1 MLPPPQFC
9 DAHVYWHRQA
19 KDVFT
24 SMLTTSG
31 LHLGCC
37 CCCAGPGCS
46 SLAYGFGQ
54 EIGPY
59 FINPNGTD
67 GLSLNPYA
75 WNTGTS
81 TLIMSSCLFSERIC
95 TLIMDIMFCKSWIGL
110 ILPFSLLV
118 GNIFVGRV
126 EYAVAGI
133 SNRSRLLL
141 LQEQRD

>member
-1 MLPPPQFC
+1 MLLFIWRSYLMLPPPQFC
-9 DAHVYWHRQA
+9 DADVYCHRQA

-31 LHLGCC
+31 LHLDCC

-81 TLIMSSCLFSERIC
+81 TLIMSSFLLLERIC
-95 TLIMDIMFCKSWIGL
+95 TLINGHHVLQVLDRSD
-110 ILPFSLLV
+110 PSLLLTCWKH
-118 GNIFVGRV
+118 FCW
-126 EYAVAGI
+126 
-133 SNRSRLLL
+133 
-141 LQEQRD
+141 QR